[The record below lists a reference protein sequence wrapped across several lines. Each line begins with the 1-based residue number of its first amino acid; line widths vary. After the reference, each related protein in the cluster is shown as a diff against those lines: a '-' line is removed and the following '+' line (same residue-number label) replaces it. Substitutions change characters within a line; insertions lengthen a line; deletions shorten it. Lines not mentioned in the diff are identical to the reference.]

1 MDVRFVPL
9 GFFRLEPFVRIVGL
23 DGRVEGVMNM
33 GFFRCFWGGGG
44 GDDEIDLSGPTGMHY
59 GGGFLGLDE
68 RHLVS
73 HWCQAD

>member
-44 GDDEIDLSGPTGMHY
+44 GG
-59 GGGFLGLDE
+59 
-68 RHLVS
+68 
-73 HWCQAD
+73 